1 MHMKMKRNNKT
12 DARPGEKGARSFR
25 RSFGMAVLSVFAAV
39 TVALFGAAPA
49 FAATAGT
56 SLDAPV
62 HHKSAKLND
71 DGTIDITL
79 NVTGNSVQH
88 SETSKADVIVVMDL
102 SASMNEYTDDYIQYW
117 WGKRYL
123 TRLEVAKYAVNS
135 LAQRLL
141 ANNTAENPNAVQL
154 SLVTFGGYASKD
166 IEATNN
172 RSTFQNKV
180 SNLSAHTGDS
190 RTDPIR
196 GTNWEDALKVANSI
210 TPRNG
215 ATTYIVFVS
224 DGAPTFRDTRGG
236 DEDSEGSEFTQYNVE
251 GHTIYGS
258 GSSDENGL
266 NYSYAADI
274 ARQMNQN
281 GKTLFSVATFDSDA
295 SNNMSR
301 LAAAAGQA
309 KNYYSA
315 SDQDSLSDAFN
326 NIIQTIN
333 TDVSYKNVSISDTLN
348 SDAVEFSL
356 PNGSATTTPTF
367 AYTKGGQNWA
377 DAPKASVAGGKV
389 NWDLSSV
396 GKLETGVTY
405 SVSFKVRLK
414 QEAYDAAAKA
424 NGEYKVF
431 TNNGA
436 QVTYSV
442 VTSTSDGG
450 STTSD
455 PATVDYEQPQIAVP
469 TSILHVVKTWEG
481 GTAPASLTV
490 NVLQDGKSYE
500 SVTLNAGN
508 KWAADVKVAAGPT
521 GHTYRV
527 TEQNASAEWTSSL
540 PDAVKLVGL
549 NAKRGAQAITNT
561 YKTGTLTLKKN
572 VTGSAANVNDSF
584 DFTLTCPDLAGKTFG
599 GVAFDSDGKTTVSL
613 KNGDTKTIEGLPAGK
628 TIAIV
633 ETTSE
638 DKNLATRTTTTTV
651 KVGTETRVDEQK
663 QTTVSAP
670 IEYGKTTAVT
680 YTNKFEAVPDTGVSF
695 SFGPQVAL
703 LGVAM
708 AGVLGLVI
716 YSVRKNHGREE

>member
-1 MHMKMKRNNKT
+1 MNT
-12 DARPGEKGARSFR
+12 FE
-25 RSFGMAVLSVFAAV
+25 
-39 TVALFGAAPA
+39 TVV
-49 FAATAGT
+49 
-56 SLDAPV
+56 D
-62 HHKSAKLND
+62 
-71 DGTIDITL
+71 
-79 NVTGNSVQH
+79 
-88 SETSKADVIVVMDL
+88 
-102 SASMNEYTDDYIQYW
+102 
-117 WGKRYL
+117 
-123 TRLEVAKYAVNS
+123 
-135 LAQRLL
+135 
-141 ANNTAENPNAVQL
+141 
-154 SLVTFGGYASKD
+154 
-166 IEATNN
+166 
-172 RSTFQNKV
+172 
-180 SNLSAHTGDS
+180 NLSAYDGS
-190 RTDPIR
+190 AQNPNKARG
-196 GTNWEDALKVANSI
+196 GTNWQNALSVANSI
-210 TPRNG
+210 SPRSG
-215 ATTYIVFVS
+215 ASTYIIFVS
-224 DGAPTFRDTRGG
+224 DGNPTFRDTRGSG
-236 DEDSEGSEFTQYNVE
+236 DSRRDSEYQAVDID
-251 GHTIYGS
+251 GHRIYGS
-258 GSSDENGL
+258 GNSDNNGL
-266 NYSYAADI
+266 NYSYAAGVASTI
-274 ARQMNQN
+274 NSN
-281 GKTLFSVATFDSDA
+281 KKTLFSVGTFGDA
-295 SNNMSR
+295 SKMR
-301 LAAAAGQA
+301 DLATAAGQSD
-309 KNYYSA
+309 NYYRA
-315 SDQDSLSDAFN
+315 DDRDALNEAFN
-326 NIIQTIN
+326 DIVKTIN
-333 TDVSYKNVSISDTLN
+333 TDVSYKNVSVSDTLN

-356 PNGSATTTPTF
+356 PDGSATTTPTF
-367 AYTKGGQNWA
+367 TYTKGGQNW
-377 DAPKASVAGGKV
+377 DNAPKATVAGGKID
-389 NWDLSSV
+389 WDLSSV
-396 GKLETGVTY
+396 EKLETGVTY

-508 KWAADVKVAAGPT
+508 KWADDVKVAAGPT

-680 YTNKFEAVPDTGVSF
+680 YTNKFEAVPDTGISF
-695 SFGPQVAL
+695 SFGPQAAL

-708 AGVLGLVI
+708 VGVLGLVI

>member
-12 DARPGEKGARSFR
+12 DARPGEKGARAFR
-25 RSFGMAVLSVFAAV
+25 RSCRMVTLSVLAAV
-39 TVALFGAAPA
+39 AVALFGAAPA
-49 FAATAGT
+49 LAATAGT
-56 SLDAPV
+56 GLDAPV
-62 HHKSAKLND
+62 HHKSATLND
-71 DGTIDITL
+71 DGTIDIKL
-79 NVTGNSVQH
+79 DVTGNSVQH

-102 SASMNEYTDDYIQYW
+102 SASMDKTVGYGW
-117 WGKRYL
+117 FPPS
-123 TRLEVAKYAVNS
+123 RLDIAKSAVKS
-135 LAQRLL
+135 LAQQLL
-141 ANNTAENPNAVQL
+141 ANNTDANPDAVQL
-154 SLVTFGGYASKD
+154 SLVTFGGYASKNID
-166 IEATNN
+166 KTTSLN
-172 RSTFQNKV
+172 TFETV
-180 SNLSAHTGDS
+180 VDNLSAYDGS
-190 RTDPIR
+190 AQNPNKARG
-196 GTNWEDALKVANSI
+196 GTNWQNALSVANSI
-210 TPRNG
+210 SPRSG
-215 ATTYIVFVS
+215 ASTYIIFVS
-224 DGAPTFRDTRGG
+224 DGNPTFRDTRGSG
-236 DEDSEGSEFTQYNVE
+236 DSRRDSEYQAVDID
-251 GHTIYGS
+251 GHRIYGS
-258 GSSDENGL
+258 GNSDNNGL
-266 NYSYAADI
+266 NYSYAAGVASTI
-274 ARQMNQN
+274 NSN
-281 GKTLFSVATFDSDA
+281 KKTLFSVGTFGDA
-295 SNNMSR
+295 SKMR
-301 LAAAAGQA
+301 DLATAAGQSD
-309 KNYYSA
+309 NYYREDDRDA
-315 SDQDSLSDAFN
+315 LNEAFN
-326 NIIQTIN
+326 DIVKTIN
-333 TDVSYKNVSISDTLN
+333 TDVSYKNVSVSDTLN

-356 PNGSATTTPTF
+356 PDGSATTTPTF
-367 AYTKGGQNWA
+367 TYTKGGQNW
-377 DAPKASVAGGKV
+377 DNAPKATVAGGKID
-389 NWDLSSV
+389 WDLSSV
-396 GKLETGVTY
+396 EKLETGVTY

-680 YTNKFEAVPDTGVSF
+680 YTNKFEAVPDTGISF
-695 SFGPQVAL
+695 SFGPQAAL

-708 AGVLGLVI
+708 VGVLGLVI